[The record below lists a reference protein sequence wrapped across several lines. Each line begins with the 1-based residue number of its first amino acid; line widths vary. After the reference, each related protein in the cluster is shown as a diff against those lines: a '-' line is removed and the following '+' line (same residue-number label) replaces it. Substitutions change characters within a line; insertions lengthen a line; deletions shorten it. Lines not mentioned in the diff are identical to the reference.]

1 MEYWIHIFDD
11 TSTIKLRSMVSSCTV
26 QVDAVNNLVADIER
40 DASSMADDK
49 YIVVLTSSQYF
60 KFPATADDFIVQV
73 KKSGS
78 KFSSI

>member
-1 MEYWIHIFDD
+1 
-11 TSTIKLRSMVSSCTV
+11 MVSSCTE
-26 QVDAVNNLVADIER
+26 QVDAVNNLIADIER

-49 YIVVLTSSQYF
+49 YIVVLTASQYF

-78 KFSSI
+78 TFSSI